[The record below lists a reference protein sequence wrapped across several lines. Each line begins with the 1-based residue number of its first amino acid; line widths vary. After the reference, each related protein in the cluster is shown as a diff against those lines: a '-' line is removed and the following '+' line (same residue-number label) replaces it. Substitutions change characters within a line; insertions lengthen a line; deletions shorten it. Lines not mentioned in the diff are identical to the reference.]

1 MIGACLTHP
10 ANGQRGS
17 CQEQARE
24 ICILLGSRQSESY
37 TKSCSSHNLRAFGV
51 VPSLTPSVSTRSSHL
66 STNKEGFRRLMK
78 GFYEFS
84 TGAVRTR
91 FQGMFMYILNIMVT
105 WAFFVQ
111 PLKSSFVSTYSG
123 RTSKAPSAPYKICN
137 NNLSLSMCTM
147 VMVFYGGSYEHFT
160 APPRS

>member
-1 MIGACLTHP
+1 
-10 ANGQRGS
+10 
-17 CQEQARE
+17 
-24 ICILLGSRQSESY
+24 
-37 TKSCSSHNLRAFGV
+37 
-51 VPSLTPSVSTRSSHL
+51 
-66 STNKEGFRRLMK
+66 MK

-105 WAFFVQ
+105 WAFFLQ

-147 VMVFYGGSYEHFT
+147 VMVFYGGYYETFYCPT
-160 APPRS
+160 SKLEALIILRPT